1 MANITCSQ
9 YWTEVKSIA
18 ECLVSESAIYTE
30 CNTAES
36 FDQDT
41 IRDHI
46 FDSALH
52 EAIDSHQWVIYY
64 AYNLDVLQH
73 SDNAEYGIDHGIIDA
88 SESIKAGLSTLHCH
102 LAFWALYADV
112 CDYIDDAIA
121 EYESN
126 LTE

>member
-1 MANITCSQ
+1 MANITYTQ
-9 YWTEVKSIA
+9 YWAEVKSIA
-18 ECLVSESAIYTE
+18 ECLVSEAANYTDR
-30 CNTAES
+30 NTEET
-36 FDQDT
+36 FDEDT

-46 FDSALH
+46 FDSALL
-52 EAIDSHQWVIYY
+52 EAIDGHQWVIYN

-73 SDNAEYGIDHGIIDA
+73 SDNAEYGIDEGLIDA
-88 SESIKAGLSTLHCH
+88 QESIKTGLSTLHCH

-112 CDYIDDAIA
+112 SDCIDDAIS

>member
-1 MANITCSQ
+1 MANITYTQ
-9 YWTEVKSIA
+9 YWTEVESIA
-18 ECLVSESAIYTE
+18 KSLVSEAANYTE
-30 CNTAES
+30 CNTEES

-41 IRDHI
+41 IRDYI

-52 EAIDSHQWVIYY
+52 ETIDGHQWVIYY
-64 AYNLDVLQH
+64 ANNLDVLQH
-73 SDNAEYGIDHGIIDA
+73 SENAEYGIDEGLIDA
-88 SESIKAGLSTLHCH
+88 QESIKGGLSTLHCH

-112 CDYIDDAIA
+112 CNYIDDAIA